1 MSDAPATETELD
13 RMFRE
18 GAAEGP
24 PHADP
29 EEGGEG
35 ADGEHAE
42 GDHEAAPPRRVRK
55 PHHEMTIKEL
65 NLTAMMDMMTIIL
78 VFLLKNY
85 ATNPEAITL
94 SAQLQPPS
102 STAKV
107 PMQEATVVM
116 VTTLAILV
124 DGKEILKLQD
134 GKVAGEDPKTASTL
148 IPPLRD
154 KLTARASDLKK
165 IAEYT
170 KQPFEGK
177 VLIVADKNVPY
188 VLLMRVLYT
197 IGEADFSQYKLVTKG
212 AGNAGVEIKQ
222 SE

>member
-18 GAAEGP
+18 GA
-24 PHADP
+24 P
-29 EEGGEG
+29 EAGAHESAGGEG
-35 ADGEHAE
+35 EEGEHAD
-42 GDHEAAPPRRVRK
+42 GTHEDAPKRRARK
-55 PHHEMTIKEL
+55 PFHEMTIKEL

-85 ATNPEAITL
+85 ATDPEAITL

-107 PMQEATVVM
+107 PMQNATVVM

-124 DGKEILKLQD
+124 DGKEVIELAD
-134 GKVAGEDPKTASTL
+134 GRVAGEDPKTASTL

-212 AGNAGVEIKQ
+212 AGNAGVEIKA